1 MLIRGFLHIHLNF
14 EIWFLLNIFPRSRLP
29 LTQATFFFPSIFSLY
44 HMHLIFSIVALP
56 TAISHLALCFCL
68 IPKSQFIILL
78 KFVQSCSFSVLY
90 PKKKKKLNKK
100 TGIFSVDELI
110 TNSDLLSVYIYI

>member
-14 EIWFLLNIFPRSRLP
+14 EIWFLLNIFPCFRLP
-29 LTQATFFFPSIFSLY
+29 LTRATFFFASIFSLY
-44 HMHLIFSIVALP
+44 HLHLIFSIVALP

-78 KFVQSCSFSVLY
+78 KFVQSCSFQY
-90 PKKKKKLNKK
+90 FIKKIKK

-110 TNSDLLSVYIYI
+110 TNSDLLSKYIYIYIYI